1 MVRPQITLRL
11 SREELGR
18 LDAAAARLHLE
29 RAALIRAAA
38 LGAAE
43 LVLEAAR
50 PLVLAVEPSALLRR
64 AAEQLAAGTPAA
76 PEHGRA
82 AGRRKR

>member
-1 MVRPQITLRL
+1 MRPQITLRL
-11 SREELGR
+11 SGDELAR

-43 LVLEAAR
+43 LVLETAR

-64 AAEQLAAGTPAA
+64 VADQLAGGPAA
-76 PEHGRA
+76 ARGRSA
-82 AGRRKR
+82 RARRKR